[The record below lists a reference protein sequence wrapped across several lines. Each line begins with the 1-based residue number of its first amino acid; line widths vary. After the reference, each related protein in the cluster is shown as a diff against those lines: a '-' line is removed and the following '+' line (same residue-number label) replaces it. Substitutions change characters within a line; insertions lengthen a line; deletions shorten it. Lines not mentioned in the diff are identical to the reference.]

1 MSAAGRLNSSIGP
14 RAKQYLGAHIYT
26 TTPRNKT
33 VKGDKIKH
41 IFAMLYIYYIVVEEK
56 SSKNRKFNGP
66 EYLTAT
72 FGLI

>member
-1 MSAAGRLNSSIGP
+1 
-14 RAKQYLGAHIYT
+14 
-26 TTPRNKT
+26 
-33 VKGDKIKH
+33 
-41 IFAMLYIYYIVVEEK
+41 VEEK